1 MRKLVILTA
10 LFIAVTAC
18 GQKQKSSSE
27 YIYAASLH
35 KNYSSYYYKGQQKM
49 ADITF
54 YKAQDAFQRMDSV
67 CNVSRLYITRYALA
81 EQDALPADL
90 AKASAY
96 AELGNCPDEKLITAF
111 LSGDNLTDTGSLE
124 KPFSLIA
131 EFKRTGKYSALIS
144 YAEDGD
150 TMSDSTVRLYRLVA
164 AAITDTEPE
173 KAYELAEKARV
184 IDSTYGWTLGLSRDL
199 DIMIKAYGKLG
210 RDTSALIER
219 KRLIDAK
226 LTNN

>member
-1 MRKLVILTA
+1 
-10 LFIAVTAC
+10 
-18 GQKQKSSSE
+18 
-27 YIYAASLH
+27 
-35 KNYSSYYYKGQQKM
+35 
-49 ADITF
+49 
-54 YKAQDAFQRMDSV
+54 
-67 CNVSRLYITRYALA
+67 
-81 EQDALPADL
+81 
-90 AKASAY
+90 
-96 AELGNCPDEKLITAF
+96 
-111 LSGDNLTDTGSLE
+111 
-124 KPFSLIA
+124 
-131 EFKRTGKYSALIS
+131 
-144 YAEDGD
+144 
-150 TMSDSTVRLYRLVA
+150 MSDSTVRLYRLVA